1 MDIQIMKYCHVSQ
14 QDLKKTFGLYYVASK
29 AIKSNS
35 LEAIKKNLSLKH
47 GPICEV

>member
-29 AIKSNS
+29 AT
-35 LEAIKKNLSLKH
+35 KKNKTNKKKQQ
-47 GPICEV
+47 P